1 MSNSYAPYLPRDKN
15 GETMQEYPAAIRPKT
30 RYASDNASASSVIS
44 VTHDTTALEIAAIT
58 TSAVMR
64 WVTTG
69 DTQASIISA
78 ADLAENFDHV
88 IPIGTVR
95 RFVVPIESNPQ
106 TGSVQGINREL
117 GLFQRVAIKS
127 TGVGSVLLSEF

>member
-1 MSNSYAPYLPRDKN
+1 MRNYSPLLPLDKD
-15 GETMQEYPAAIRPKT
+15 GVPLQEYPSPKRPLT
-30 RYASDNASASSVIS
+30 RYASDNASVSSVIS

-127 TGVGSVLLSEF
+127 TGIGSVLVAEF

>member
-1 MSNSYAPYLPRDKN
+1 MRNYAPTLPRDKSDDI
-15 GETMQEYPAAIRPKT
+15 MQEYPSPKRPLT
-30 RYASDNASASSVIS
+30 RYASDNASVSSVIS

-78 ADLAENFDHV
+78 ADLTENFDHV
-88 IPIGTVR
+88 IPIGTIR